1 MPVSI
6 EREEDGV
13 YRLDVEGVLRKSELD
28 EAQERLVS
36 ELRQSGTGSVR
47 LLVVL
52 RAFEGWEAGGAWNDL
67 SFYVQHGDALARIA
81 IVGAPEW
88 RSHALM
94 FAAADLRKGPVE
106 YFPPEAVAEARS
118 CLAE

>member
-6 EREEDGV
+6 EREDAGV
-13 YRLDVEGVLRKSELD
+13 YRLDVTGVLRKSELD
-28 EAQERLVS
+28 EAQETLVS
-36 ELRQSGTGSVR
+36 ELRQSGTSSVR

-52 RAFEGWEAGGAWNDL
+52 RAFTGWEPGVAWNDL
-67 SFYVQHGDALARIA
+67 SFYIQHGDALARIA
-81 IVGAPEW
+81 IVGPPEW

-106 YFPPEAVAEARS
+106 YFPPEAMADARS
-118 CLAE
+118 WLAR